1 MSSSQQQWISYPPNW
16 TWVVVG
22 YCYYVLGHLFPLA
35 LLYWIMGTGG
45 IVRLFAGTWS
55 FGGLAVVAFI
65 IGYRS
70 RGVTIIE
77 PVIAA
82 LVYAATMNV
91 AFSNFWTGTLE
102 INGTLWLLLAFIAS
116 SISAT
121 IGEMM
126 QHMKTKQA

>member
-1 MSSSQQQWISYPPNW
+1 MSTSQQQWITFPPNW

-22 YCYYVLGHLFPLA
+22 YCFYILGHLLPLA
-35 LLYWIMGTGG
+35 LLYWIMGSGG
-45 IVRLFAGTWS
+45 IIRVIAGAWS

-77 PVIAA
+77 PIIAA

-102 INGTLWLLLAFIAS
+102 INGALWLVLAFVAS
-116 SISAT
+116 AISAAM
-121 IGEMM
+121 GEMM
-126 QHMKTKQA
+126 QHMKTKPS